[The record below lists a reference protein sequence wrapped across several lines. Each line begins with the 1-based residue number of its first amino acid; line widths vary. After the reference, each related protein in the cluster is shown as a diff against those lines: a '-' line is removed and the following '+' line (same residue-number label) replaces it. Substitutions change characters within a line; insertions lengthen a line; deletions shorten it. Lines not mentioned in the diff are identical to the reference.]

1 MQWLGLKLAAKSAFK
16 AQTWNQI
23 TGNTEKKKRKRNG
36 PNNRKIEEV
45 MLTEGHFQKANG
57 AQISDIVSPISHPF
71 VRDII
76 FIITLDYAACN

>member
-1 MQWLGLKLAAKSAFK
+1 
-16 AQTWNQI
+16 
-23 TGNTEKKKRKRNG
+23 
-36 PNNRKIEEV
+36 